1 LSQSLDAP
9 VDVPARG
16 VVQGARALA
25 VSVRPKQFTK
35 NMLTLAGVVFA
46 AKATSLDAWLH
57 ALLAFGVYCSASSA
71 AYLLN
76 DVHDLASDRLHPVK
90 RLRPFA
96 SGRLPLTAARWAIP
110 ALVAAALGG
119 AALLGPRSLGW
130 LGLFL
135 VIQAAYTLRLKRV
148 PLLDVAL
155 IASLFEIR
163 AVAGAEAIGVPSSGW
178 LLACTPLLASL
189 LAFGKRRAELELV
202 REGSTPGRSVLGWYS
217 RRRLDFLLAVSGIAA
232 VCAYTAYA
240 LLGPTPWLATTLPFV
255 LVGVARYFTLLYRHG
270 AGEEPENMV
279 LTDPVLLTSTALWA
293 ILCAVVLT
301 AA

>member
-1 LSQSLDAP
+1 LSHSLDAP
-9 VDVPARG
+9 IDVPARG

-25 VSVRPKQFTK
+25 AAVRPKQFTK
-35 NMLTLAGVVFA
+35 NLLTLAGIVFA
-46 AKATSLDAWLH
+46 AKVTSLDAWSH
-57 ALLAFGVYCSASSA
+57 ALLAFGVYCAASSA

-76 DVHDLASDRLHPVK
+76 DIHDLASDRLHPVK
-90 RLRPFA
+90 RLRPLA
-96 SGRLPLTAARWAIP
+96 SGRLPLAAARWAIP
-110 ALVAAALGG
+110 VFVAAALGG
-119 AALLGPRSLGW
+119 SAFLGHRSLGW
-130 LGLFL
+130 LVLFL
-135 VIQAAYTLRLKRV
+135 VVQAAYTLWLKRV

-202 REGSTPGRSVLGWYS
+202 RGGSTPGRTVLRWYS
-217 RRRLDFLLAVSGIAA
+217 RRRVDLLLVVSGVSAVS
-232 VCAYTAYA
+232 AYTAYA
-240 LLGPTPWLATTLPFV
+240 LAGPTPWLATTLPFV

-279 LTDPVLLTSTALWA
+279 LTDSVLMTSTALWA
-293 ILCAVVLT
+293 ILCAVVLAT
-301 AA
+301 A